1 MTENNKK
8 IDLRVQKTQRA
19 IKNTLKEMICE
30 MPPNEITVKTLTDR
44 AEIHRKTFYLHY
56 TSMRDLFQTMFQE
69 IADNYYQNIEAL
81 PPTMPVL
88 AVNRVFFEMLAHAEP
103 YEERLFI
110 DAEYQAIYHE
120 QFQQAFLKHN
130 RERYNPY
137 AQFPQEE
144 QNVINAFLTNSSI
157 SMYRQWVNNGKKI
170 PLERLIELSGRL
182 LTQGVN
188 GLSV

>member
-1 MTENNKK
+1 
-8 IDLRVQKTQRA
+8 
-19 IKNTLKEMICE
+19 
-30 MPPNEITVKTLTDR
+30 
-44 AEIHRKTFYLHY
+44 
-56 TSMRDLFQTMFQE
+56 
-69 IADNYYQNIEAL
+69 
-81 PPTMPVL
+81 
-88 AVNRVFFEMLAHAEP
+88 MLAHAEP

-110 DAEYQAIYHE
+110 DAEYQAIYRE
-120 QFQQAFLKHN
+120 QFQQAFLKNN

-144 QNVINAFLTNSSI
+144 QNIINAFLTNSFI
-157 SMYRQWVNNGKKI
+157 SMYRQWVNDGKKI